1 MNFIFSIGNDISL
14 QERTFRSAVNIW
26 GNVTKIKFDTFLL
39 VFQKDD
45 IEFNFIE
52 NEKYIACID
61 GWAGNTS
68 LRNRKDSLNSFF
80 EIVKDKWPIENSDF
94 SGCFSGFLFDKIY
107 RVLKIFS
114 DVSGIYPLYYYH
126 ENEDILGGTSL
137 IVLGK
142 IINSEIDLAGV
153 IQRISPPYYV
163 NFGTRTI
170 LKDFKQVLPGEM
182 MIVDQ
187 YGQNKKI
194 YDNSLFSDVSFGE
207 TKEKTHELWN
217 ILTEDIS
224 SSILGF
230 DEINVGL
237 SGGWDSRIVIGSL
250 LNKNVKTTMYTY
262 GLDSNEYEVR
272 IAESSSKVLKSNLVF
287 CNTYEN
293 FFPVYED
300 IYRNL
305 KLTEA
310 SFVTSWFPVLKNNI
324 SSNRSP
330 IILGDMFE
338 VITGK
343 SLVILTSRA
352 SRKKR
357 FFQPKKYKESF
368 LFPSNP
374 DSFSQWAANTIGNL
388 LTFQL
393 KQLENINPEIL
404 EKQTKEKLIEDLKYD
419 LSTIMSRI
427 SSHNLPYT
435 LFYDELFGWY
445 NRGKSISRQFLC
457 LKEKFYPLASSM
469 GFRSL
474 RYASNL
480 DPFARADNVVMH
492 EIQKLP
498 ELRKLSRIPSAA
510 IPFIPSNSPL
520 VIKNLIWGFRSMIDQ
535 QLIKKGMNKKD
546 KNARF
551 RVLKT
556 ENLVKLYNHPEAEN
570 RVNSYFKNSK
580 FIIGDYYVN
589 LAKQRAELDS
599 WPLINLDIMGPAS
612 TSILLNLLKENCE
625 GLN

>member
-1 MNFIFSIGNDISL
+1 MNLIFSFGNDISIH
-14 QERTFRSAVNIW
+14 ERTFQAAVAIW
-26 GNVTKIKFDTFLL
+26 GNVSKIKFDSFLL
-39 VFQKDD
+39 IFQKDAY
-45 IEFNFIE
+45 EFSFIE
-52 NEKYIACID
+52 NEKFIACID

-68 LRNRKDSLNSFF
+68 IRNRKDSLNSFF
-80 EIVKDKWPIENSDF
+80 EIVNNEWPIENNVF
-94 SGCFSGFLFDKIY
+94 SGCFSGLSFDKK
-107 RVLKIFS
+107 RQTLRIFS
-114 DVSGIYPLYYYH
+114 DVSGIYSLYYSRVKQH
-126 ENEDILGGTSL
+126 FLGGTSL
-137 IVLGK
+137 VVLGK
-142 IINSEIDLAGV
+142 ILQSEIDLAGV
-153 IQRISPPYYV
+153 IQRISPPYYI

-170 LKDFKQVLPGEM
+170 LKDLKQVLPGEM

-187 YGQNKKI
+187 NGESINVF
-194 YDNSLFSDVSFGE
+194 DDTLFSKVSFGG
-207 TKEKTHELWN
+207 TKKKTHELWN

-250 LNKNVKTTMYTY
+250 QNKKVKTTMYTY
-262 GLDSNEYEVR
+262 GLDSDEYEVR
-272 IAESSSKVLKSNLVF
+272 IAEQCSEALNSPFIF
-287 CNTYEN
+287 CNTYES
-293 FFPVYED
+293 FFPEYDE
-300 IYRNL
+300 ILRNM

-310 SFVTSWFPVLKNNI
+310 SFVTSWFPILKKNI
-324 SSNRSP
+324 SSNKTP

-357 FFQPKKYKESF
+357 FFQPKKYKESL
-368 LFPSNP
+368 LFPSNLE
-374 DSFSQWAANTIGNL
+374 SFSQWAANTIGSL
-388 LTFQL
+388 LAFQL
-393 KQLENINPEIL
+393 KQLVNINPEIL
-404 EKQTKEKLIEDLKYD
+404 EKQTKEQLIEDLKFD

-427 SSHNLPYT
+427 ASHNLPYT

-469 GFRSL
+469 GFRTL
-474 RYASNL
+474 RFASNL

-570 RVNSYFKNSK
+570 RINSYFKNNE
-580 FIIGDYYVN
+580 IINAKNYTK
-589 LAKQRAELDS
+589 LAKQRAELEA

-612 TSILLNLLKENCE
+612 TSILIDLLVEKEK
-625 GLN
+625 